1 MTQQTG
7 GTVLKEPQDVFRDFT
22 TKGADRQNIAT
33 WLLLASMLLF
43 FIDIT
48 IRRFGWNFLKNA
60 KKKEPLVEEKPVQA
74 ENTNVAQLLK
84 GMKKRS

>member
-1 MTQQTG
+1 M
-7 GTVLKEPQDVFRDFT
+7 FRDFT

-43 FIDIT
+43 FMDIT
-48 IRRFGWNFLKNA
+48 IRRFGWSFLTKTN
-60 KKKEPLVEEKPVQA
+60 KKEQPIEEKPVQA
-74 ENTNVAQLLK
+74 EDTNVAQLLK